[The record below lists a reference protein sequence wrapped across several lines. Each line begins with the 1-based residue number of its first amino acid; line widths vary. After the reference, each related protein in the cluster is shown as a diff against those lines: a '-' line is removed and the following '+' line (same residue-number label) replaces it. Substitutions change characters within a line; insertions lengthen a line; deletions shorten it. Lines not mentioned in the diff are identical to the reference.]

1 MKVLGKKIVQAVAC
15 PSEAQ
20 GFLGA
25 GAVCCGE
32 GAPGGAKAFHSRLPT
47 WKLFL
52 VLNLAAGRKEA
63 RSQCAIWES
72 SFVQRAHL
80 TKSDITLIQSRNHL
94 SCFKQIDLLPNC
106 YIEH

>member
-1 MKVLGKKIVQAVAC
+1 MKALGKKVVQGVAC

-25 GAVCCGE
+25 GGVCCGV
-32 GAPGGAKAFHSRLPT
+32 GAPGAAKAFHSQLPT

-72 SFVQRAHL
+72 SLVQRAHL
-80 TKSDITLIQSRNHL
+80 IKSDITLIQSRNHL
-94 SCFKQIDLLPNC
+94 SCFKQIDLLSNC
-106 YIEH
+106 YTEH

>member
-1 MKVLGKKIVQAVAC
+1 MYGRGR
-15 PSEAQ
+15 E
-20 GFLGA
+20 G
-25 GAVCCGE
+25 
-32 GAPGGAKAFHSRLPT
+32 GAPGGAKAFHSPLPT

-52 VLNLAAGRKEA
+52 VLNRAAGRKEA

-72 SFVQRAHL
+72 SSVQKAHL

-94 SCFKQIDLLPNC
+94 SCFKQIDLLRNY